1 MPQNN
6 LCFECMPV
14 DPVHQWSTRTWCS
27 IVGDHASTPSRPIQV
42 YFKLI
47 WIFSFLLTPR
57 RIHLKKTSRSVE
69 IEHVT
74 EYAVFRRLHLWALRG
89 HALQIILLLNLFF
102 LLGGK
107 CSRSSTTGW
116 LVGFTTSSF
125 SWKGSTGTT
134 SYLMSHK
141 AFEIMPRERGGGG
154 ECSFG
159 NARWI
164 IISYPIQWKSNHAL
178 LALKREREREVDVHV
193 SL

>member
-14 DPVHQWSTRTWCS
+14 DPVHQWSTRTWCWTWCS

-74 EYAVFRRLHLWALRG
+74 EYAGAFFRRLHLWALRG

-116 LVGFTTSSF
+116 LVGWLVS
-125 SWKGSTGTT
+125 
-134 SYLMSHK
+134 LPQVSHGK
-141 AFEIMPRERGGGG
+141 EVRELLAISRLTKHLRSCRGRGGGVFIRK
-154 ECSFG
+154 C
-159 NARWI
+159 A
-164 IISYPIQWKSNHAL
+164 
-178 LALKREREREVDVHV
+178 VDYY
-193 SL
+193 